1 MEKLIIKGGTPL
13 KGDVYISGAKNAAV
27 AILPAAL
34 LIDGICTIN
43 NLPNVSDV
51 KQFCE
56 ILQLLGVKITW
67 NNEHEIVL
75 DTRNITC
82 TSELDITTRFRA
94 SYYLL
99 GSLLGRCGCAQV
111 GLPGGCKLGARPI
124 DLHIKGFEALGAT
137 IDLSA
142 RKYKSNSKQTSWY
155 FNLSRPCI
163 CWCYNK
169 YYVSSNSCKRNNHYR

>member
-1 MEKLIIKGGTPL
+1 MEKLVVTGGTTL

-34 LIDGICTIN
+34 LVNGICTIN
-43 NLPNVSDV
+43 NLPDVSDV

-56 ILQLLGVKITW
+56 ILELLGVKITW
-67 NNEHEIVL
+67 NGKHEAIL

-94 SYYLL
+94 SYYLI
-99 GSLLGRCGCAQV
+99 GSLLGRCGKAQV

-137 IDLSA
+137 VDLSS
-142 RKYKSNSKQTSWY
+142 RKYY
-155 FNLSRPCI
+155 CFCR
-163 CWCYNK
+163 
-169 YYVSSNSCKRNNHYR
+169 

>member
-1 MEKLIIKGGTPL
+1 MEKLLITGGTPL

-34 LIDGICTIN
+34 LVNGICTIN

-51 KQFCE
+51 RQFCE
-56 ILQLLGVKITW
+56 ILQLLGVKITC
-67 NNEHEIVL
+67 NDEHEVVL

-99 GSLLGRCGCAQV
+99 GSLLGRCGNVQV

-124 DLHIKGFEALGAT
+124 DLHIKGFEALGANV
-137 IDLSA
+137 DVSA
-142 RKYKSNSKQTSWY
+142 RKYH
-155 FNLSRPCI
+155 
-163 CWCYNK
+163 
-169 YYVSSNSCKRNNHYR
+169 SSG